1 MYKKKNRAQHKAVTP
16 PLECDI
22 KISKGNNKVI
32 GLKMILEERSLCF
45 EFRIIANYICK
56 VFERFTSYLDV
67 TIRPEIKQQN
77 FNGHIKARNL
87 SIEINA
93 TWSME

>member
-1 MYKKKNRAQHKAVTP
+1 
-16 PLECDI
+16 
-22 KISKGNNKVI
+22 
-32 GLKMILEERSLCF
+32 MILEERSLCF

-87 SIEINA
+87 SIEINE